1 MDTAAELLALIARV
15 KNRDRTAFALLYD
28 RTAAKLFA
36 VTLRILS
43 QRDLAEDA
51 LQECFVTVW
60 ERAGDYD
67 AVKGSVMSWLI
78 TIARHRA
85 IDLLRRRA
93 RRGEGRGADEEALLA
108 LTAGAIDR
116 ADRGAELAALW
127 RCLKE
132 IEAEP
137 RRAVLLAYAYGLT
150 HEELA
155 RRLATPIGTIK
166 SWIRRSLE
174 RLKRCLDG

>member
-1 MDTAAELLALIARV
+1 MDAATELLQLMARV
-15 KNRDRTAFALLYD
+15 KNRDRAAFALLYD
-28 RTAAKLFA
+28 RTATKLFG
-36 VTLRILS
+36 VTMRILS

-67 AVKGSVMSWLI
+67 AAKGSVMSWLI

-93 RRGEGRGADEEALLA
+93 HRNTGRLYDEDALLA
-108 LTAGAIDR
+108 IAAGTVDR
-116 ADRGAELAALW
+116 ADRGAELDAVW

-132 IEAEP
+132 IDAEP

>member
-1 MDTAAELLALIARV
+1 MDAGAELLDLIAKV
-15 KNRDRTAFALLYD
+15 KNRDRAAFALLYD
-28 RTAAKLFA
+28 RTAAKLFG

-67 AVKGSVMSWLI
+67 AVKGSVMGWLI

-93 RRGEGRGADEEALLA
+93 HHSDRPGSDEDALLA
-108 LTAGAIDR
+108 LTAGASDR
-116 ADRGAELAALW
+116 ADRGAELDALW

-150 HEELA
+150 HEELS
-155 RRLATPIGTIK
+155 RRLTTPIGTIK